1 MMKVTSTKGCKVE
14 QKYTH
19 TCYIPEDNLIGLDSG
34 QCRYKPS
41 PYKVHGQS
49 HTDRDVC
56 QGHTDG
62 DVCQGHTDRDVCI
75 IRQILTMKQ

>member
-1 MMKVTSTKGCKVE
+1 M
-14 QKYTH
+14 
-19 TCYIPEDNLIGLDSG
+19 DSG